1 MAVWYIGAGSG
12 DGNPY
17 GNMIATIILGR
28 IRWKDGLY
36 QTVFVVPVF
45 FCRLAAP
52 PRQLLV
58 WAMIGVT
65 LVLGS
70 FFSP

>member
-28 IRWKDGLY
+28 IRWKDGLDLD
-36 QTVFVVPVF
+36 FLDSIRRP
-45 FCRLAAP
+45 RLF
-52 PRQLLV
+52 L
-58 WAMIGVT
+58 
-65 LVLGS
+65 
-70 FFSP
+70 